1 MTRAKTFERRQVAAG
16 KKGRASHV
24 LSANDVEL
32 MAELESTTAFKKWHT
47 RLVNLRVIVAERH
60 GDQCWLFSR
69 VWWHVEVE
77 SVDGWTLTTD
87 KVSAIDLVDLEEFVD
102 EVANG
107 GSYAGTLQFDI
118 VRRALSRVLRRALCV
133 AQERLNEVVWSAPY
147 LDDESP
153 E

>member
-1 MTRAKTFERRQVAAG
+1 
-16 KKGRASHV
+16 V

-32 MAELESTTAFKKWHT
+32 MAELESTAAFKKWNA
-47 RLVNLRVIVAERH
+47 RLVNLRVVVAERH

-87 KVSAIDLVDLEEFVD
+87 KVSVIDLVDIEEFVD
-102 EVANG
+102 EVANNG
-107 GSYAGTLQFDI
+107 FYAGTLQFDV
-118 VRRALSRVLRRALCV
+118 VRQALSRVLRRALSV
-133 AQERLNEVVWSAPY
+133 AQERLNEVVWNAPY

-153 E
+153 K